1 MEGTPVEGPW
11 RLRSLM
17 TPRTQTI
24 ASFFSVAMAA
34 MLLGALVTT
43 QLQRPQAAEARP
55 PRAALAPAQE
65 GASPPSGPV
74 TLDTFRDIARRE
86 TAGVV
91 NVNTSKVV
99 NRQRFRD
106 FFGDDMMER
115 FFGPGDRGGL
125 EKQTQRNLGSGF
137 VIDKDGYILTNRH
150 VVEGA
155 EQALHH
161 VVSEEVA
168 EALAIGNPF

>member
-55 PRAALAPAQE
+55 EAVLAPAQE
-65 GASPPSGPV
+65 GAARAGGPM

-106 FFGDDMMER
+106 FFGDDMVER
-115 FFGPGDRGGL
+115 FL
-125 EKQTQRNLGSGF
+125 
-137 VIDKDGYILTNRH
+137 
-150 VVEGA
+150 
-155 EQALHH
+155 
-161 VVSEEVA
+161 
-168 EALAIGNPF
+168 